1 MAEKKTID
9 GEIAKRVVSA
19 RENLSQATAA
29 IRLGVHKT
37 TLSNYERGLRL
48 PDAEFLQALY
58 REFGVSPTWVLTGQE
73 PRYVRPGITVAMLMT
88 DAIARSQGFS
98 LEQQRSLGVD
108 DDTFAAYLSGT
119 QVPEPALLKDFAA
132 LVGYPPDRL
141 LAARELVDAI
151 ASVQTVDA
159 QFKAH
164 QAGREQATGLT
175 DYELALIDQYRAA
188 DEKGKYLIES
198 ACEAVTRPTLTAWMR
213 LGQAMS
219 DASNSIE
226 KKQ

>member
-1 MAEKKTID
+1 MNKTEIGSRVAE
-9 GEIAKRVVSA
+9 A
-19 RENLSQATAA
+19 RGKLSQGELATK
-29 IRLGVHKT
+29 IGVHKNT
-37 TLSNYERGLRL
+37 VGRIERGEYA
-48 PDAEFLQALY
+48 PDGEFLQALY
-58 REFGVSPTWVLTGQE
+58 REFGISPTWVLTGQE
-73 PRYVRPGITVAMLMT
+73 PRYVRPGITVALLMT
-88 DAIARSQGFS
+88 DAIARSAGFT

-108 DDTFAAYLSGT
+108 DDTFAAYLSGA
-119 QVPEPALLKDFAA
+119 QVPETALLERFAA

-141 LAARELVDAI
+141 LAAREMVDAI
-151 ASVQTVDA
+151 ASVATVEA
-159 QFKAH
+159 QLKTH
-164 QAGREQATGLT
+164 QAGREQATGLA

>member
-1 MAEKKTID
+1 MTGTIGERVAEVR
-9 GEIAKRVVSA
+9 GG
-19 RENLSQATAA
+19 LSQVAFAA
-29 IRLGVHKT
+29 RLGVHKNT
-37 TLSNYERGLRL
+37 VSATERGLTV
-48 PDAEFLQALY
+48 PGGEFLQALY
-58 REFGVSPTWVLTGQE
+58 REFGISPTWVLTGQE
-73 PRYVRPGITVAMLMT
+73 PRYVSPGITVAMLMT
-88 DAIARSQGFS
+88 DAIARSQSFT

-108 DDTFAAYLSGT
+108 DDTFAAYLSGA
-119 QVPEPALLKDFAA
+119 QVPEPALLKDFAT

-151 ASVQTVDA
+151 ASVQTVGA
-159 QFKAH
+159 QLKAH
-164 QAGREQATGLT
+164 QADREQATGLT
-175 DYELALIDQYRAA
+175 DYELTLIDQYRAA